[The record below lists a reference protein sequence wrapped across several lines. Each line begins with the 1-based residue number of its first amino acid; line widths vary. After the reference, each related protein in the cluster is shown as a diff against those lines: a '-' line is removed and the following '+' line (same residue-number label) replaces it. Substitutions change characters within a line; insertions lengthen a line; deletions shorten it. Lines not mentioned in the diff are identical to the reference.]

1 MPEPMTPERVA
12 EIRALSQELRYPTPE
27 ASDNARRELLA
38 EVDRLNQRVA
48 DGSQFPANEDG
59 QRFEAGKTY
68 RTTNG
73 LQTFKC
79 DYIAAGFALGIERHM
94 RPGANYRRTWYAVM
108 AEGCWT
114 EVDAEESAR

>member
-1 MPEPMTPERVA
+1 MTPERLA
-12 EIRALSQELRYPTPE
+12 EL
-27 ASDNARRELLA
+27 ARRYGSLTLDAYAHDHPATHAAELLA

-48 DGSQFPANEDG
+48 DGSQFPANGDG